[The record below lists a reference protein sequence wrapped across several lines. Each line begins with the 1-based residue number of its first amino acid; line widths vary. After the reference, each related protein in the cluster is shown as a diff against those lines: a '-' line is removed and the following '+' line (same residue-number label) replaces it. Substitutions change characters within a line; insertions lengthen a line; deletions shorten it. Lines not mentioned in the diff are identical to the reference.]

1 MIKKNDRNYIRKRA
15 KLFMKNEERILD
27 AALKVVE
34 DYTISGTRM
43 HLIAKK
49 AEMFPSN
56 IHYYYRTK
64 DELLL
69 ALQQKVL
76 NKCLKLRD
84 DIRVHT
90 VDTLESQ
97 LNVFFEQKKVFIMEY
112 REFDYAEIDFW
123 VQGRVNSN
131 IKKGFADS
139 FSGWREEI
147 RQVLEKYIPDVQDEA
162 KVYLAAHVVSILE
175 GATIQYLMDENSF
188 DLDKYF
194 AIGKKMILTMIKEY
208 KS

>member
-1 MIKKNDRNYIRKRA
+1 
-15 KLFMKNEERILD
+15 MKNEERILE
-27 AALKVVE
+27 AALEVVE

-76 NKCLKLRD
+76 NKCLKLRA
-84 DIRVHT
+84 DIRAHSK
-90 VDTLESQ
+90 DTLESQ
-97 LNVFFEQKKVFIMEY
+97 LDVFFEQKKALIMEY
-112 REFDYAEIDFW
+112 REYDYAEIDFW
-123 VQGRVNSN
+123 VQGRVDSN

-147 RQVLEKYIPDVQDEA
+147 RQVLEKYIPDVPEEG
-162 KVYLAAHVVSILE
+162 KVYLSAHIVSILE

-194 AIGKKMILTMIKEY
+194 AFGKKMILIMINAY
-208 KS
+208 KQ

>member
-1 MIKKNDRNYIRKRA
+1 
-15 KLFMKNEERILD
+15 MKNEERILE
-27 AALKVVE
+27 AALEVVE

-76 NKCLKLRD
+76 NKCLKLRA
-84 DIRVHT
+84 DIRAHSK
-90 VDTLESQ
+90 DTLESQ
-97 LNVFFEQKKVFIMEY
+97 IDVFFEQKKAFIMEY
-112 REFDYAEIDFW
+112 REYDYAEIDFW
-123 VQGRVNSN
+123 VQSRVDSN

-147 RQVLEKYIPDVQDEA
+147 RQVLEKYIPDVPEEG
-162 KVYLAAHVVSILE
+162 KVYLSAHIVSILE
-175 GATIQYLMDENSF
+175 GATIQYLMDEKSF
-188 DLDKYF
+188 DVDKYF
-194 AIGKKMILTMIKEY
+194 TFGKKMILIMINAY
-208 KS
+208 KQ

>member
-1 MIKKNDRNYIRKRA
+1 
-15 KLFMKNEERILD
+15 MKNEERILE

-34 DYTISGTRM
+34 DHTISGTRM

-69 ALQQKVL
+69 ALQQMVL
-76 NKCLKLRD
+76 DKCLNLRA
-84 DIRVHT
+84 DIRVHSK
-90 VDTLESQ
+90 DTLESQ
-97 LNVFFEQKKVFIMEY
+97 LDVFIGQKKAFIMEY
-112 REFDYAEIDFW
+112 REYDYAEIDFW

-147 RQVLEKYIPDVQDEA
+147 SQVLEKYIPDFQEEK
-162 KVYLAAHVVSILE
+162 KVYLSAHIVSILE
-175 GATIQYLMDENSF
+175 GATIQYLMDENAF

-194 AIGKKMILTMIKEY
+194 AFGKKMILNMIKEY
-208 KS
+208 QL

>member
-1 MIKKNDRNYIRKRA
+1 
-15 KLFMKNEERILD
+15 MKNEERILE
-27 AALKVVE
+27 AALEVVE

-76 NKCLKLRD
+76 NKCLKLRA
-84 DIRVHT
+84 DIRAHSK
-90 VDTLESQ
+90 DTLESQ
-97 LNVFFEQKKVFIMEY
+97 LDVFFEQKKAFIMEY
-112 REFDYAEIDFW
+112 REYDYAEIDFW

-147 RQVLEKYIPDVQDEA
+147 RQVLDKYIPDVQEEG
-162 KVYLAAHVVSILE
+162 KVYLSVHIVSMLV
-175 GATIQYLMDENSF
+175 GATIQYLMDEDAF

-194 AIGKKMILTMIKEY
+194 SFGKKMVLKMINE
-208 KS
+208 SEL

>member
-1 MIKKNDRNYIRKRA
+1 
-15 KLFMKNEERILD
+15 MKNEERILE
-27 AALKVVE
+27 AALEVVE

-76 NKCLKLRD
+76 NKCLKLRA
-84 DIRVHT
+84 DIRAHSK
-90 VDTLESQ
+90 DTLESQ
-97 LNVFFEQKKVFIMEY
+97 LDVFFEQKKAFIMEY
-112 REFDYAEIDFW
+112 REYDYAEIDFW
-123 VQGRVNSN
+123 VQSRVDSN

-147 RQVLEKYIPDVQDEA
+147 RQVLEKYIPDVPEEG
-162 KVYLAAHVVSILE
+162 KVYLSAHIVSILE

-194 AIGKKMILTMIKEY
+194 AFGKKMILIMINAY
-208 KS
+208 KQ

>member
-1 MIKKNDRNYIRKRA
+1 
-15 KLFMKNEERILD
+15 MKNEERILE
-27 AALKVVE
+27 AALEVVE

-76 NKCLKLRD
+76 NKCLKLRA
-84 DIRVHT
+84 DIRAHSK
-90 VDTLESQ
+90 DTLESQ
-97 LNVFFEQKKVFIMEY
+97 LDVFFEQKKAFIMEY
-112 REFDYAEIDFW
+112 REYDYAEIDFW
-123 VQGRVNSN
+123 VQSRVDSN

-147 RQVLEKYIPDVQDEA
+147 RQVLEKYIPDVPEEG
-162 KVYLAAHVVSILE
+162 KVYLSAHIVSILE
-175 GATIQYLMDENSF
+175 GATIQYLMDEKSF
-188 DLDKYF
+188 DVDKYF
-194 AIGKKMILTMIKEY
+194 TFGKKMILIMINAY
-208 KS
+208 KQ

>member
-1 MIKKNDRNYIRKRA
+1 
-15 KLFMKNEERILD
+15 MKNEERILD

-43 HLIAKK
+43 HLIAEK

-162 KVYLAAHVVSILE
+162 KVYLAAHIVSILE

>member
-1 MIKKNDRNYIRKRA
+1 
-15 KLFMKNEERILD
+15 MKNEERILE

-69 ALQQKVL
+69 ALQQMVL
-76 NKCLKLRD
+76 NKCLKLRE
-84 DIRVHT
+84 DIRVRSK
-90 VDTLESQ
+90 DTLESQ
-97 LNVFFEQKKVFIMEY
+97 LDVFIGQKKAFIMEY

-147 RQVLEKYIPDVQDEA
+147 RQVLEKYIPELQEDE
-162 KVYLAAHVVSILE
+162 KKYLSAHIVSMLE
-175 GATIQYLMDENSF
+175 GASIQYLMDEKAFN
-188 DLDKYF
+188 LDKYF
-194 AIGKKMILTMIKEY
+194 AIGKKMILNMINEY
-208 KS
+208 KR

>member
-1 MIKKNDRNYIRKRA
+1 
-15 KLFMKNEERILD
+15 MKNEERILE

-43 HLIAKK
+43 HLIAEK

-76 NKCLKLRD
+76 NKCLKLRA
-84 DIRVHT
+84 DIRAHSK
-90 VDTLESQ
+90 DTLESQ
-97 LNVFFEQKKVFIMEY
+97 LDVFFEQKKAFIMEY
-112 REFDYAEIDFW
+112 REYDYAEIDFW
-123 VQGRVNSN
+123 VQSRVDSN

-147 RQVLEKYIPDVQDEA
+147 RQVLEKYIPDVPEDG
-162 KVYLAAHVVSILE
+162 KVYLSAHIVSILE

-194 AIGKKMILTMIKEY
+194 AFGKKMILIMINAY
-208 KS
+208 KQ

>member
-1 MIKKNDRNYIRKRA
+1 
-15 KLFMKNEERILD
+15 MKNEERILE

-56 IHYYYRTK
+56 VHYYYRTK
-64 DELLL
+64 DDLLL

-76 NKCLKLRD
+76 NKCLKLRQ
-84 DIRVHT
+84 DIRVDSK
-90 VDTLESQ
+90 DTLESQ
-97 LNVFFEQKKVFIMEY
+97 LGVFFEQKKVFIMKY

-147 RQVLEKYIPDVQDEA
+147 RLVLDKYIPDVQDE
-162 KVYLAAHVVSILE
+162 KKIYLSAHIVSILE
-175 GATIQYLMDENSF
+175 GATIQYLMDENAF

-194 AIGKKMILTMIKEY
+194 AIGKKMVLTMINEY
-208 KS
+208 QL

>member
-1 MIKKNDRNYIRKRA
+1 
-15 KLFMKNEERILD
+15 MKNEERILE
-27 AALKVVE
+27 AALEVVE

-76 NKCLKLRD
+76 NKCLKLRA
-84 DIRVHT
+84 DIRAHSK
-90 VDTLESQ
+90 DTLESQ
-97 LNVFFEQKKVFIMEY
+97 IDVFFEQKKAFIMEY
-112 REFDYAEIDFW
+112 REYDYAEIDFW
-123 VQGRVNSN
+123 VQSRVDSN

-147 RQVLEKYIPDVQDEA
+147 RQVLEKYIPDVPEEG
-162 KVYLAAHVVSILE
+162 KVYLSAHIVSILE

-194 AIGKKMILTMIKEY
+194 TFGKKMILILINEY
-208 KS
+208 KR

>member
-1 MIKKNDRNYIRKRA
+1 
-15 KLFMKNEERILD
+15 MKNEERILE

-56 IHYYYRTK
+56 VHYYYRTK

-76 NKCLKLRD
+76 NKCLKLRE
-84 DIRVHT
+84 DIRAHSK
-90 VDTLESQ
+90 DTLESQ
-97 LNVFFEQKKVFIMEY
+97 LDVFFNQKKIFIMEY

-139 FSGWREEI
+139 FSGWRKEI
-147 RQVLEKYIPDVQDEA
+147 RQVLGKYVPDMQEEG
-162 KVYLAAHVVSILE
+162 KVYLSAHIVSILE
-175 GATIQYLMDENSF
+175 GATIQYLMDQNAF

-194 AIGKKMILTMIKEY
+194 AVGKKMILKMIDEY
-208 KS
+208 KL

>member
-1 MIKKNDRNYIRKRA
+1 
-15 KLFMKNEERILD
+15 MKNEERILE
-27 AALKVVE
+27 AALEVVE

-76 NKCLKLRD
+76 NKCLKLRA
-84 DIRVHT
+84 DIRAHSK
-90 VDTLESQ
+90 DTLESQ
-97 LNVFFEQKKVFIMEY
+97 LNVFFEQKKAFIMEY
-112 REFDYAEIDFW
+112 REYDYAEIDFW
-123 VQGRVNSN
+123 VQSRVDSN

-147 RQVLEKYIPDVQDEA
+147 RQVLEKYIPDVPEEG
-162 KVYLAAHVVSILE
+162 KVYLSAHIVSILE
-175 GATIQYLMDENSF
+175 GATIQYLMDEKSF

-194 AIGKKMILTMIKEY
+194 AFGKKMILIMINAY
-208 KS
+208 KQ

>member
-1 MIKKNDRNYIRKRA
+1 
-15 KLFMKNEERILD
+15 MKNEERILE

-34 DYTISGTRM
+34 DYTINGTRM

-76 NKCLKLRD
+76 NKCIQLRE
-84 DIRVHT
+84 DIRVHSK
-90 VDTLESQ
+90 DTLESQ
-97 LNVFFEQKKVFIMEY
+97 IDVFFEQKKAFIMEY
-112 REFDYAEIDFW
+112 REYDYAEIDFW
-123 VQGRVNSN
+123 VQGRVNSD

-147 RQVLEKYIPDVQDEA
+147 RQVLDKYIPEVQDEV
-162 KVYLAAHVVSILE
+162 KIYLSAHIVSILE
-175 GATIQYLMDENSF
+175 GATIQYLVDENSF

-194 AIGKKMILTMIKEY
+194 SIGKKMILTMINEY
-208 KS
+208 DL